1 MINKSGYRAELIL
14 INFDHPDL
22 STQTMSQNKNHPKK
36 KWGIGRII
44 GPGLITGASDDDPS
58 GIATYS
64 QAGAAFGLSTL
75 WTAVFTYP
83 LMAALQEMC
92 ARIGLVTSHGLTG
105 IIKRYY
111 SRPFLWIILLLSFPA
126 IIINIGADLA
136 GMGAVANLLLP
147 LIPAPIFSM
156 IIGIT
161 VTYFIVALPYRRIAN
176 LLRWLC
182 LSLLC
187 YLVVPFLIK
196 QDWLLVLRST
206 FIPKLVMDKAYFA
219 IIVGILGTTISP
231 YLFFWQSS
239 MEVEEVQMRKLI
251 VDKRIIQGM
260 QKDVRGGI
268 FFSNLVFYFIIL
280 TTGSVLFNAGVRDIQ
295 TVEQAAL
302 ALKPLAGRFSYLLF
316 ALGVLGTGLLA
327 VPVLA
332 GSLSYMVSE
341 ALGWKEGLN
350 KKFHEAKGFYMVMII
365 SILTALLINLTG
377 ISPVRALILTAIIYG
392 ITAPFLI
399 GIILHICN
407 NKKIMHQ
414 NTNGRLSN
422 FLGGLAFLLMT
433 TASIILIYLLLER

>member
-1 MINKSGYRAELIL
+1 
-14 INFDHPDL
+14 
-22 STQTMSQNKNHPKK
+22 
-36 KWGIGRII
+36 
-44 GPGLITGASDDDPS
+44 
-58 GIATYS
+58 
-64 QAGAAFGLSTL
+64 
-75 WTAVFTYP
+75 
-83 LMAALQEMC
+83 
-92 ARIGLVTSHGLTG
+92 
-105 IIKRYY
+105 
-111 SRPFLWIILLLSFPA
+111 
-126 IIINIGADLA
+126 
-136 GMGAVANLLLP
+136 
-147 LIPAPIFSM
+147 
-156 IIGIT
+156 
-161 VTYFIVALPYRRIAN
+161 
-176 LLRWLC
+176 
-182 LSLLC
+182 
-187 YLVVPFLIK
+187 
-196 QDWLLVLRST
+196 
-206 FIPKLVMDKAYFA
+206 MDKAYFA

-260 QKDVRGGI
+260 QKDVRSGI

-407 NKKIMHQ
+407 NKKIMHH

-433 TASIILIYLLLER
+433 AASIILIYLLLER